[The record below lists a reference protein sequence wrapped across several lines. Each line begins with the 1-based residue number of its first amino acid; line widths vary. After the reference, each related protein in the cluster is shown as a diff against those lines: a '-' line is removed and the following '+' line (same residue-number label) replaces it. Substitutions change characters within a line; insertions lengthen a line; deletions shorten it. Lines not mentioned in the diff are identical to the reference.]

1 MAIQTVGAGR
11 DALSSSSSPL
21 TPLLCTKALQVVP
34 TVENF
39 SSPLCSPATRDVCSC
54 RAVGG
59 PAADVVFAVL
69 PLYQVRECCV
79 CGTAAVTGA
88 GMRLTKAGK
97 EGVVQAVVPYALPED
112 THLL

>member
-1 MAIQTVGAGR
+1 M
-11 DALSSSSSPL
+11 
-21 TPLLCTKALQVVP
+21 LCL
-34 TVENF
+34 
-39 SSPLCSPATRDVCSC
+39 RYC
-54 RAVGG
+54 RCIRCGN
-59 PAADVVFAVL
+59 VVFAVL
-69 PLYQVRECCV
+69 PLSQVRGCCV